1 MKISNIKE
9 KGNVLT
15 FSISD
20 SDAKFANLL
29 RRYIVSNVP
38 VLAIDSVV
46 VYENGSSFIDEYISH
61 RLGMV
66 PISTPNTV
74 PKDFEYVLVL
84 EEVGP
89 KMVYSSSLKGKDEDI
104 KSAVE
109 DIPIITLSEEQRIRV
124 EAKVKEGYGYKHAK
138 FQPGIASYSID
149 EKSGEISFKLESFY
163 QFSPKTL
170 LTKALKQIDK
180 DVSLVEKEISKL

>member
-15 FSISD
+15 FLISD

-29 RRYIVSNVP
+29 RRYVISNVP

-74 PKDFEYVLVL
+74 PKDFEHILVL

-89 KMVYSSSLKGKDEDI
+89 KMVYSASLKGKDEDI
-104 KSAVE
+104 KPAVE
-109 DIPIITLSEEQRIRV
+109 DIPIITLAEEQRIRL
-124 EAKVKEGYGYKHAK
+124 EAKIKEGYGYKHAK
-138 FQPGIASYSID
+138 FQPGIASYSFD
-149 EKSGEISFKLESFY
+149 DKSKEISFKLESFY

-170 LTKALKQIDK
+170 LTKALKYIDK
-180 DVSLVEKEISKL
+180 DVSFVEKEISKL